1 MRHGGFS
8 IASVLDPDEY
18 RVVESTA
25 AIVTRLTRLTDSSL
39 IVHWFSERH
48 GLVKTVA
55 KGALRPKSPF
65 AGQID
70 LFFGGVITFA
80 RSRSELP
87 PLREVVIHEWRE
99 GLRKQYASTL
109 LAAYC
114 CQLLESAV
122 EPAHPE
128 PFLHDLLRRA
138 LDHID
143 GHGASLRA
151 LRHFES
157 EVARHLGVAHAR
169 RDAADSLAETL
180 GHLPATRK
188 ELLERL
194 PGSQS

>member
-1 MRHGGFS
+1 LRREGFS
-8 IASVLDPDEY
+8 IASPTHLSDIP
-18 RVVESTA
+18 VVESTE

-65 AGQID
+65 AGKID
-70 LFFGGVITFA
+70 LFFGGIITFA
-80 RSRSELP
+80 RSRGELH

-138 LDHID
+138 LDHIAER
-143 GHGASLRA
+143 GASLRA
-151 LRHFES
+151 MRHFES
-157 EVARHLGVAHAR
+157 EVARHLGVAHER
-169 RDAADSLAETL
+169 RDAADSLGEAL

-194 PGSQS
+194 PEPQS